1 MGQHKLSDDSLL
13 AIEGNFM
20 ETRMSNWK
28 EEKKIF
34 SLRSPNN
41 DVTCDDNETR
51 NHKRS
56 GQ

>member
-1 MGQHKLSDDSLL
+1 
-13 AIEGNFM
+13 M

-28 EEKKIF
+28 RGEENILF
-34 SLRSPNN
+34 TIPNH

>member
-1 MGQHKLSDDSLL
+1 
-13 AIEGNFM
+13 M

-34 SLRSPNN
+34 SLRSPNH